1 MRKENMVTRIMEITV
16 VEAMLVEVENA
27 EVKTM
32 RLSILGDYDDETAL
46 KRTKAEYETDTLKVV
61 TVKVADHYTQLMGM
75 TETLFY
81 EMAEILPDR

>member
-1 MRKENMVTRIMEITV
+1 MVTRTMEITV

-46 KRTKAEYETDTLKVV
+46 KRTKVEYETETLKVV
-61 TVKVADHYTQLMGM
+61 TVKVVDHYTQLMGM
-75 TETLFY
+75 SETLFY

>member
-1 MRKENMVTRIMEITV
+1 MRKEKMVTRTMEITV

-46 KRTKAEYETDTLKVV
+46 KRTKVEYETETLKVV
-61 TVKVADHYTQLMGM
+61 TVKVVDHYTQLMGM
-75 TETLFY
+75 SETLFY